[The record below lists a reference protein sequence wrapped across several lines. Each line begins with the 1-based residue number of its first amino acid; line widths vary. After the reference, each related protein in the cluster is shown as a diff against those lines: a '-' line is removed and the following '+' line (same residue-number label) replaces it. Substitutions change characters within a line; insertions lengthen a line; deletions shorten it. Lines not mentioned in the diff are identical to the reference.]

1 MGSSGGGRGEEVWL
15 ERESGNLKGEKVQS
29 DVKWKGEYERA
40 TLSK

>member
-1 MGSSGGGRGEEVWL
+1 VGEGRWEEVWL
-15 ERESGNLKGEKVQS
+15 ERKSGNLKGKKVQS